1 MYYLFDDLI
10 IIKNLDANNV
20 KINEKLYKNISAY
33 CTGFETGTRVQYLQV
48 FINLK
53 KVRILRS
60 TMSIGIQNQFK
71 KNACTK
77 YGQLLNKSKDTIRST
92 NNRNDNKQ

>member
-33 CTGFETGTRVQYLQV
+33 CTGFETGTRV
-48 FINLK
+48 
-53 KVRILRS
+53 
-60 TMSIGIQNQFK
+60 
-71 KNACTK
+71 
-77 YGQLLNKSKDTIRST
+77 
-92 NNRNDNKQ
+92 

>member
-10 IIKNLDANNV
+10 NIKSLDPNNV

-33 CTGFETGTRVQYLQV
+33 CTGFEKGTRVQYLHV

-77 YGQLLNKSKDTIRST
+77 YGQLLNKFKDTIRST

>member
-48 FINLK
+48 FY
-53 KVRILRS
+53 
-60 TMSIGIQNQFK
+60 QFK
-71 KNACTK
+71 ESENIEEHNEHR
-77 YGQLLNKSKDTIRST
+77 YSKLVQEKCMYKVWTTIE
-92 NNRNDNKQ
+92 